1 MSGASKNRKYRAAH
15 EASIRRANEFK
26 RIEDNKV
33 SQYWNFASGS
43 PGFVNWN
50 DRNLMA
56 PGNMHSNDNNPNSFR
71 WMSPSSYKRRITVG
85 GYHGTTNIYNKDQ
98 ATYKAIANQLRP
110 GAIRSELGDLAGG
123 YVSQREQLIK
133 KGPQKA
139 KSKRNRGSN
148 QPGHNGPSAL
158 ERVLISNQKGVLNSA
173 GTNLSKPN
181 TSDGSAGYQQY
192 VGTITS
198 GEHAGRL
205 GVGVANQS
213 YFDSIS
219 NAKPTQTDEEKRNDY
234 LSNFGL
240 TTDSKAG
247 PSPSTGSAR
256 SPEPVSPFN
265 SKDYSST
272 MQSNQTIQNLY
283 GWSDDQLVSNLSKSN
298 TSHKTS
304 IGEMNEFKIQL
315 KHLNKNRKATPEWR
329 SKLASLKSK
338 IQEKFPNINT
348 DGTAS
353 SMITK
358 LDKKITQSNSMIS
371 SITKKQDAMGNR
383 QSKTSSRPKRI

>member
-15 EASIRRANEFK
+15 EASLRRASEEI
-26 RIEDNKV
+26 RIQKAYISFYHQFN
-33 SQYWNFASGS
+33 SGS
-43 PGFVNWN
+43 PSIASRGTN
-50 DRNLMA
+50 NLMQPYQNYGPA
-56 PGNMHSNDNNPNSFR
+56 GRGKGRGAVGSPLDSFSWITPDSYR
-71 WMSPSSYKRRITVG
+71 YRISSTGGTTKISRYGKNAASYKSIADMLRP
-85 GYHGTTNIYNKDQ
+85 
-98 ATYKAIANQLRP
+98 KAINAELSQLS
-110 GAIRSELGDLAGG
+110 GAYS
-123 YVSQREQLIK
+123 SQSQLIK
-133 KGPQKA
+133 QGPRKA

-158 ERVLISNQKGVLNSA
+158 ERVLISNQKGVMNSA

-181 TSDGSAGYQQY
+181 TSDGSAGYQQF

-198 GEHAGRL
+198 GKHAGRL

-247 PSPSTGSAR
+247 PTPSTGSAR

-265 SKDYSST
+265 SKDYIST

-283 GWSDDQLVSNLSKSN
+283 GWSDDQLISNLSKSN
-298 TSHKTS
+298 ASHKTS
-304 IGEMNEFKIQL
+304 IG
-315 KHLNKNRKATPEWR
+315 
-329 SKLASLKSK
+329 
-338 IQEKFPNINT
+338 
-348 DGTAS
+348 
-353 SMITK
+353 
-358 LDKKITQSNSMIS
+358 
-371 SITKKQDAMGNR
+371 
-383 QSKTSSRPKRI
+383 